1 MAQLVVK
8 NSNDHA
14 ENFAL
19 NRLRT
24 TIGRSARS
32 DLCIPD
38 AFASRLHAEVR
49 KEGDCGGCRM
59 RVPPQ
64 LITQIHRNSDV
75 VFCPNCQRILYV
87 LLADQRASKEASKVE
102 A

>member
-1 MAQLVVK
+1 
-8 NSNDHA
+8 
-14 ENFAL
+14 
-19 NRLRT
+19 
-24 TIGRSARS
+24 
-32 DLCIPD
+32 
-38 AFASRLHAEVR
+38 
-49 KEGDCGGCRM
+49 M

-87 LLADQRASKEASKVE
+87 LLADQRASKEPSKVE